1 MAYKVLSP
9 ESEQLTFICGL
20 GWPEVSRYYL
30 SNRRRGMWE
39 FWEQPPGRRTARMV
53 FAWMDDETPAEA
65 EVAKRML
72 GDFLGTFKAAALPK
86 GEKVQGLLSIKEIQR
101 VLRKHDAL
109 SGSSLLKFP
118 IRPTP
123 TDTTAA

>member
-30 SNRRRGMWE
+30 SSRSQGMWE
-39 FWEQPPGRRTARMV
+39 FWEQPPGSSQARMV
-53 FAWMDDETPAEA
+53 FGWLGEGSPPEA

-72 GDFLGTFKAAALPK
+72 DDYLGTFKEATLPK
-86 GEKVQGLLSIKEIQR
+86 GDMVQGLLSIREIRR
-101 VLRKHDAL
+101 VLRKHDAR
-109 SGSSLLKFP
+109 SESSLLRFP
-118 IRPTP
+118 IRPTS